1 MEKPFVTENSAGD
14 GEVRQPG
21 AKTRRLIRNAELI
34 AKYYKYIEVLPKVGD
49 SFKMNYKYETKDFA
63 QNSKFNLG
71 FLNNATLG
79 DENILMFNEKDL
91 TEKVKHVANVK
102 QQQH

>member
-1 MEKPFVTENSAGD
+1 VNF
-14 GEVRQPG
+14 
-21 AKTRRLIRNAELI
+21 
-34 AKYYKYIEVLPKVGD
+34 
-49 SFKMNYKYETKDFA
+49 KYETKDFA